1 MLLLFGMSAASWSTR
16 AAVEK
21 AQKDVVLQQSID
33 AALIELRLQV
43 INAET
48 GQRGF
53 LITGETE
60 YLEPYDQAQVKKD
73 ERTADL
79 IEKLGK
85 DPEIEGQLT
94 LLFQLIQARD
104 RELDEAIAIR
114 REASLEATIAF
125 VRADTAK
132 QLTDQIREKIEVIR
146 GIIHERYERAEGQL
160 QSTLIRSTL
169 VMNGSAAVALAS
181 ALVGLSL
188 LLGHLKSRAE
198 SLELERDKKRAERS
212 DYEKSRFL
220 ASMSHEIRTPL
231 NAMLG
236 FTELLEDET
245 TSAKGRKYLKAVR
258 DSGESLVLLINDV
271 LDLSKIESGI
281 LELDYDSVKIRDLAQ
296 TVSLLFSQQALSRG
310 VDFRVTVHDDC
321 PAFMLLD
328 TLRLRQILVNLIG
341 NALKFTQAGFVRL
354 DVKVSN
360 IHARRCNLIFEVSDS
375 GRGIAENKQKEIF
388 KPFKQARSEDELLGG
403 TGLGLSISRELATLM
418 GGEVKVESVEG
429 VGTTFS
435 VTMPGVEIVDGT
447 KPLTDVH
454 GPVENFNL
462 LRASS
467 ILIVDD
473 NPLNRELL
481 AGYFEGSHHQL
492 HFAANGREAIEQA
505 QRIVPDVVL
514 MDIRMPVMGGQEA
527 RSIMKDDQAL
537 QAVPVIAVTA
547 SSLLRQENILRKK
560 FDGYIRKPF
569 SRAELFSALD
579 QVVRRVDAAAGDEEK
594 PATESTGG
602 EDTAAAAPDGIV
614 AADPQAQSR
623 AVALVSE
630 PETLLR
636 ELAELKDRRWEQ
648 LTQVMAM
655 SDVADFAATLQS
667 LGEKHDYSPLI
678 RYAEAVREYSENFEQ
693 AKLEKSLNDFDSVIG
708 SIPTS
713 PSGEADK
720 P

>member
-21 AQKDVVLQQSID
+21 AQKDVVLQQNID
-33 AALIELRLQV
+33 AALIELRLQA

-53 LITGETE
+53 LITGEAE
-60 YLEPYDQAQVKKD
+60 YLEPYNQALLKKE

-79 IEKLGK
+79 VEKLGK

-125 VRADTAK
+125 IRADAAK
-132 QLTDQIREKIEVIR
+132 HLMDQIREKIEVIR
-146 GIIHERYERAEGQL
+146 DIVRGRYKRAETQL
-160 QSTLIRSTL
+160 QATLIRSTL
-169 VMNGSAAVALAS
+169 IMNGSAAMALIS

-188 LLGHLKSRAE
+188 LIGHLKSQAE
-198 SLELERDKKRAERS
+198 SLEMERDKKRAERS

-236 FTELLEDET
+236 FTELLEDEI
-245 TSAKGRKYLKAVR
+245 TSAKGRKYLKAVS
-258 DSGESLVLLINDV
+258 DSGDSLVLLINDV

-281 LELDYDSVKIRDLAQ
+281 LKLDYDSVRIRDLAQ
-296 TVSLLFSQQALSRG
+296 TLSLLFSQQALTKG
-310 VDFRVTVHDDC
+310 LDFRVTVHDDC
-321 PAFMLLD
+321 PPFLLLD

-341 NALKFTQAGFVRL
+341 NSLKFTQAGFVHL
-354 DVKVSN
+354 DVKVAN
-360 IHARRCNLIFEVSDS
+360 VHAKRCTLTLEVSDS
-375 GRGIAENKQKEIF
+375 GRGISESKTKEIF
-388 KPFKQARSEDELLGG
+388 KPFKQARTEDELLGG

-418 GGEVKVESVEG
+418 DGTVTVESVEG
-429 VGTTFS
+429 EGTTFT
-435 VTMPGVEIVDGT
+435 VTMPGVEIVDGSN
-447 KPLTDVH
+447 PPRGAVRE
-454 GPVENFNL
+454 VENFDL
-462 LRASS
+462 LRPSS

-492 HFAANGREAIEQA
+492 NFATNGKEAIEQA

-537 QAVPVIAVTA
+537 QNVPVIAVTA
-547 SSLLRQENILRKK
+547 SSLLRQENALRKK

-569 SRAELFSALD
+569 SRAQLFSALD
-579 QVVRRVDAAAGDEEK
+579 QVVRRVDPADGGEEK
-594 PATESTGG
+594 SVSDSASRGEGGAAVVVTVTG
-602 EDTAAAAPDGIV
+602 AKL
-614 AADPQAQSR
+614 QSE
-623 AVALVSE
+623 ALVSE
-630 PETLLR
+630 PETLRR
-636 ELAELKDRRWEQ
+636 ELMELKTLRWER
-648 LTQVMAM
+648 LTQAMAM
-655 SDVADFAATLQS
+655 SDVVEFAATLRS
-667 LGEKHDYSPLI
+667 LGEHHEYPPLVK
-678 RYAEAVREYSENFEQ
+678 YAEQIREHSENFEQ
-693 AKLEKSLNDFDSVIG
+693 AQLEKSLNDFESVIE
-708 SIPTS
+708 SIPTC
-713 PSGEADK
+713 PSGDAVEQ
-720 P
+720 